1 LAFILPL
8 KSRFV
13 LGIEEPTR
21 RGFPLLLLWRLVEGR
36 HPKGGDVIVMIVV
49 LVEHLEL
56 EIQGENLTLLFGV
69 NLTRLCGA
77 NLTRLCGVN
86 LTRLFGVVPGNA
98 DIGALF

>member
-1 LAFILPL
+1 
-8 KSRFV
+8 
-13 LGIEEPTR
+13 
-21 RGFPLLLLWRLVEGR
+21 
-36 HPKGGDVIVMIVV
+36 MIVV

-56 EIQGENLTLLFGV
+56 EIQGENFTLLFGV
-69 NLTRLCGA
+69 